1 MNYGG
6 VTNSLKS
13 NLIATKEI
21 NKSFKENDIY
31 NNWIII
37 LLRFPIKI
45 LQFIFKMIKLKINYN
60 EFIINIIYIYTFT
73 LILGPFFPDLFL
85 VVIILIFYFF
95 DIKEKFFSFLKIII

>member
-1 MNYGG
+1 M
-6 VTNSLKS
+6 VVSSTNSLKS

-45 LQFIFKMIKLKINYN
+45 LQFIFKK
-60 EFIINIIYIYTFT
+60 
-73 LILGPFFPDLFL
+73 
-85 VVIILIFYFF
+85 
-95 DIKEKFFSFLKIII
+95 